1 MKNQNPVLQITEAKN
16 LFLPK
21 HFELTIKEYDD
32 FEVKRFH
39 QTRVRRLEGHKL
51 KAIYTD
57 WVGDRFCLHIDTKDG
72 TVQLQAPSQSGIPEM
87 AAIHLTRG
95 VFGKVAKLL
104 QRVYG

>member
-1 MKNQNPVLQITEAKN
+1 MKDENPILNIIEAKN

-32 FEVKRFH
+32 FEVRRFH

-57 WVGDRFCLHIDTKDG
+57 WVGDRFCLHINTKDG
-72 TVQLQAPSQSGIPEM
+72 TVQLQVPSQSGSPDM
-87 AAIHLTRG
+87 AVIYLTRG
-95 VFGKVAKLL
+95 VFCKVEKLL